1 MSAGRGSERRNSGP
15 VAPMIGTFCLAIVVA
30 ACSGSNGAAGT
41 AGATGP
47 AGPPGPQ
54 GPPVTA
60 LDVRTAKT
68 ITATI
73 TAVEVPAAAP
83 ISPVVKFK
91 LVNELG
97 QPLKG
102 VQASELGFAIAKLVP
117 AGTSLKPVP
126 PAAAATTSLVSSQW
140 QSYIYK
146 TASPAPGIVGQTPQ
160 PQATVEAGAM
170 GTLLD
175 NGDGTFQYS
184 FKQDLSA
191 DPNVS
196 FDGTLVHRVAL
207 EIRGTPAL
215 VNSPV
220 YTFQPSTGATTNL
233 PLSREIVDD
242 QTCKNCHMKLGLPN
256 EVGYHGGVRTEV
268 QYCVMCHNPSSVDP
282 STGNT
287 LDFKVMFHKI
297 HMGASLPSVL
307 GNPAATP
314 PVPGVA
320 YQIYGYMNS
329 VNDYSRIVFP
339 THDLRTCYACH
350 NEADTATPD
359 TVAWRTTPSIEACG
373 SCHDNV
379 NFQTGTN
386 HTAAN
391 LGGLTNADCL
401 TCHGPSA
408 TIGNGAFKVDVA
420 HVIPERAYQKKFA
433 YQIVSVTGT
442 APGQTPVIRFSVTD
456 PTNNNK
462 PWNILTD
469 EPFTECAGNAPSDLL
484 VMVAWNTTDHTNLG
498 IGANG
503 GEIDIPAACAAPLP
517 IDNGDG
523 TFTVTSPQ
531 PIPVNVTGSACALVQ
546 GHPTHDFNDGRG
558 PQAIPVPNVIA
569 VVSITDPTPVPRRTV
584 VSLKKC
590 DACHDQLNPLAHGGD
605 RVETLDGCT
614 FCHTPNSTDQATR
627 AQLGIVT
634 AADAT
639 ANAPDQLQEQAIDFK
654 ILIHAVHFGPNRGLV
669 QNAPYIVYHN
679 AAINDFTNITPF
691 PGTVSNCLGC
701 HAAGTFYP
709 VAPGSPVPLASTIQ
723 TVDATGAP
731 LANQI
736 AITAGSA
743 VCSACHATLI
753 DKAHMMQ
760 NGGNFAAVKDPNSLV
775 VSTEQCAVCHGSGAV
790 ADVAVVHA
798 LGSFQ

>member
-1 MSAGRGSERRNSGP
+1 MSATTRCNRRQGFLQIAKWPS
-15 VAPMIGTFCLAIVVA
+15 AFALAILIA
-30 ACSGSNGAAGT
+30 ACSGSNGA
-41 AGATGP
+41 TGP
-47 AGPPGPQ
+47 TGSQGPPGSP
-54 GPPVTA
+54 GSSGSSGSPGSVTA
-60 LDVRTAKT
+60 LDVSTAKS

-73 TAVEVPAAAP
+73 TGVTAAAATP
-83 ISPVVKFK
+83 ISPVVKFT

-102 VQASELGFAIAKLVP
+102 LQASHLGFAIAKLVP
-117 AGTSLKPVP
+117 AGTVLKPVP
-126 PAAAATTSLVSSQW
+126 PATTATTSLVSSQW

-146 TASPAPGIVGQTPQ
+146 TAIPAPGIVGQTPQ
-160 PQATVEAGAM
+160 PQATVEAGTA
-170 GTLLD
+170 GILVD

-207 EIRGTPAL
+207 EIRGTPAPA
-215 VNSPV
+215 NSPV

-242 QTCKNCHMKLGLPN
+242 QTCKNCHMKLGLPT
-256 EVGYHGGVRTEV
+256 EVGYHGGARTEV

-282 STGNT
+282 STGNS

-297 HMGASLPSVL
+297 HMGINLPSV
-307 GNPAATP
+307 AA
-314 PVPGVA
+314 GGS
-320 YQIYGYMNS
+320 YQIYGYMNAIS
-329 VNDYSRIVFP
+329 DYSKIVFP
-339 THDLRTCYACH
+339 TKDLRTCYTCH
-350 NEADTATPD
+350 NEGDTATPE
-359 TVAWRTTPSIEACG
+359 TAAWHTTPSIEACG

-379 NFQTGTN
+379 NFQTGAN
-386 HTAAN
+386 HSAAN
-391 LGGLTNADCL
+391 LGGVTNTDCV

-408 TIGNGAFKVDVA
+408 TIGNGAFKIDVA

-456 PTNNNK
+456 PTNSNK

-469 EPFTECAGNAPSDLL
+469 EPFTHCAGSAASDLL

-503 GEIDIPAACAAPLP
+503 GEIDIPAACVAPLP
-517 IDNGDG
+517 TDNGDG

-531 PIPVNVTGSACALVQ
+531 PIPPDVTGSACALVQ
-546 GHPTHDFNDGRG
+546 GHPSHDFNDGRG
-558 PQAIPVPNVIA
+558 VQPIPVPNVIS

-605 RVETLDGCT
+605 RVETTDGCT
-614 FCHTPNSTDQATR
+614 FCHTPTATDQATR

-634 AADAT
+634 AADAA
-639 ANAPDQLQEQAIDFK
+639 ANAPDHLQEQAIDFK

-679 AAINDFTNITPF
+679 AAINDFTNLTPF
-691 PGTVSNCLGC
+691 PGTVSNCLAC

-709 VAPGSPVPLASTIQ
+709 VDPSSPVPLASTIQ

-731 LANQI
+731 LTNQI

-743 VCSACHATLI
+743 VCSSCHTTAI
-753 DKAHMMQ
+753 AKAHMMQ
-760 NGGNFAAVKDPNSLV
+760 NGGNFSALKDQNSIV
-775 VSTEQCAVCHGSGAV
+775 VSTETCVVCHGAGAV
-790 ADVAVVHA
+790 ADAALVHA
-798 LGSFQ
+798 LESFK